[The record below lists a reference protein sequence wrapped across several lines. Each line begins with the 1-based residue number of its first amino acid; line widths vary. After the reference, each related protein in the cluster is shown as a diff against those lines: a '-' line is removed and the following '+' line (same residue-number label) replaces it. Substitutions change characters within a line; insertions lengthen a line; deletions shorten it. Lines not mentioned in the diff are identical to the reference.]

1 MNKKILTSGFFAI
14 ILLLMPFTSV
24 AGTDEITTRQQ
35 TLEVTN
41 TISIDLLIAQI
52 QSLIDDILLYF
63 SDNLNVVNICQG
75 LLLLINSYN
84 SDNPLCVFLFPVWI
98 SIFLLIC
105 IVWRLVELAIALG
118 NFDTDGY
125 LGLTFLGLLA
135 IWGIINYYCDFIPVT
150 YNTYNLAQGDKSA
163 LTNIIEESIQVTGCP
178 CEQ

>member
-105 IVWRLVELAIALG
+105 IVWRLVELAIAL
-118 NFDTDGY
+118 
-125 LGLTFLGLLA
+125 
-135 IWGIINYYCDFIPVT
+135 
-150 YNTYNLAQGDKSA
+150 
-163 LTNIIEESIQVTGCP
+163 
-178 CEQ
+178 